1 MSCHSGRQ
9 SISQEAGTQFS
20 KMQQTAAKWI
30 WSTDHFS
37 KSCPQYLWVCQVTQ
51 AGMEPVAA
59 PAAVQMVGELPTMWQ
74 GGQQD
79 TQLTPS
85 WSVLHTSG
93 NKMLAWA
100 YPEHANNI
108 WVCLGGEQ
116 GCPEAEAVP
125 ALSTEL
131 WGCDGHPHTFCLL
144 PPDSP
149 EIWLLFNKEN
159 ESPRCFAWE
168 RDT

>member
-9 SISQEAGTQFS
+9 SISQEGGTQFS

-30 WSTDHFS
+30 WSTHHFS

-51 AGMEPVAA
+51 AAMEPVAA

-93 NKMLAWA
+93 NKMLTWA

-108 WVCLGGEQ
+108 WVWTRRTRVSWGRSST
-116 GCPEAEAVP
+116 
-125 ALSTEL
+125 STEHRVL
-131 WGCDGHPHTFCLL
+131 RVWWASTHFLPLTTWFSRNLTF
-144 PPDSP
+144 
-149 EIWLLFNKEN
+149 I
-159 ESPRCFAWE
+159 
-168 RDT
+168 